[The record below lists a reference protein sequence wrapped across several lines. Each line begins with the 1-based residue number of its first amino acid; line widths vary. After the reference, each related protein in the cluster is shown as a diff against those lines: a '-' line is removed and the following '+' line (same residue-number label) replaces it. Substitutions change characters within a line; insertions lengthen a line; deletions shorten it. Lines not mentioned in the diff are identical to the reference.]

1 MIEEK
6 TEYWEE
12 FDSNDDDLFE
22 DDEYLDDYD
31 EDDNVDYIDDDE
43 Y

>member
-1 MIEEK
+1 MDSEK
-6 TEYWEE
+6 TEYLEE
-12 FDSNDDDLFE
+12 FDSNDDLFE

-31 EDDNVDYIDDDE
+31 EDDVDYIDDDE